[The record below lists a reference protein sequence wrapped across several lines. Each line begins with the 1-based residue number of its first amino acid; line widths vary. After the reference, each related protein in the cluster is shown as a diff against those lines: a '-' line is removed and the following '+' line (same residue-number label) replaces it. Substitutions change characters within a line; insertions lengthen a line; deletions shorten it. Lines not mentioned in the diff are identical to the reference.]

1 MLRYALKF
9 LDVFIS
15 VIRGAEPKKR
25 PSLSPILRQR
35 LMRRQRG
42 KCVYCRNK
50 LRPRGRAFHVDHIIP
65 VSAGGGDEE
74 ENLIAL
80 CSKCNL
86 WKSDHTHEEFQERI
100 KIGRMKLGAQ
110 SQQLSRKLLQ
120 QIIEATDLHEEVR
133 RRRTLRLRKRLA
145 RVVLFVLL
153 LALGAMHGLWMWRTS
168 TAQWSSIWLGL
179 TVFYAVLLTAV
190 VIRSNRKRYFR
201 WNLGRSR

>member
-1 MLRYALKF
+1 MLRHALKF

-25 PSLSPILRQR
+25 SSPSLALRQR

-65 VSAGGGDEE
+65 ISAGGGDEE
-74 ENLIAL
+74 ENLLAL

-100 KIGRMKLGAQ
+100 KIGRQKLGAQ
-110 SQQLSRKLLQ
+110 GQPLSRKLLQ
-120 QIIEATDLHEEVR
+120 QIIVATDLHEAVR
-133 RRRTLRLRKRLA
+133 RRRTQRLRKRLV
-145 RVVLFVLL
+145 RLVLFE
-153 LALGAMHGLWMWRTS
+153 LASAAFAVYGLWMWS
-168 TAQWSSIWLGL
+168 TYPAPFNLAGLGL
-179 TVFYAVLLTAV
+179 TVFYAVLFAAIFL
-190 VIRSNRKRYFR
+190 RSNHKRYFR
-201 WNLGRSR
+201 WNLGWDS